1 MAWINGINCQIISL
15 LKKVSVSSKSMAS
28 ILPDLTK
35 TAKDMESQ
43 VAQQTQM
50 ITQMV
55 ATQTSMA
62 ESLEQ
67 IVSLLQIQNQQIR
80 NIITSS
86 PELTTVATTNEPTTL
101 TPLIPVD
108 CSNVSAADNHGS
120 GVYTI
125 DPRDGSGLFE
135 VFCDMD
141 NGGGGWTTFQ
151 KRFDNSV
158 NFFLGWDDYVQGFG
172 NVSGEYWLGLQQV
185 HRLTSSGRWTLRI
198 DMEDFHGNIKYAQY
212 EDFQIG
218 DAASFYQ
225 LSIGAFSGTVGYD
238 ALAYHNGRPFSTKD
252 RDHDSYE
259 KSCAVMYQG
268 AWWYGGCND
277 SNLNGVYRGSTSP
290 KQNHNDSL
298 MGWHY
303 FSGSEYALKKSE
315 MKIRRVQ

>member
-43 VAQQTQM
+43 VAQQTEM

-67 IVSLLQIQNQQIR
+67 IVSLLQIQNQQIG

-86 PELTTVATTNEPTTL
+86 PELTTVATTNEPTTQ
-101 TPLIPVD
+101 TPLPAD
-108 CSNVSAADNHGS
+108 CSKVSATDNHGS

-125 DPRDGSGLFE
+125 DPRDGSGSFK

-141 NGGGGWTTFQ
+141 NGGGGWTVFQ
-151 KRFDNSV
+151 KRFDGSV
-158 NFFLGWDDYVQGFG
+158 DFFLRWDEYEQGFG
-172 NVSGEYWLGLQQV
+172 DVSGEYWLGLQQV

-198 DMEDFHGNIKYAQY
+198 DMEDFGGNVKYAQY

-218 DAASFYQ
+218 DAASFYK
-225 LSIGAFSGTVGYD
+225 LSIGAFSGTANNG
-238 ALAYHNGRPFSTKD
+238 LTYHNDQPFSTKD
-252 RDHDSYE
+252 SDHSVG
-259 KSCAVMYQG
+259 SCTVHYQG
-268 AWWYGGCND
+268 AWWYYNCHQ
-277 SNLNGVYRGSTSP
+277 SHLNGLYLGSTSP
-290 KQNHNDSL
+290 KPKYDGSL
-298 MGWHY
+298 MCWEK
-303 FSGSEYALKKSE
+303 FSGGGVVCTPIKKSE